1 MMNQIDENRLSKK
14 FNVKV
19 RCFSE
24 CLVNDMYDYLAPLLK
39 KEPDYVIL
47 HVGTNDSVTKSSDN
61 ILNELLDLKAHIER
75 ILPKATIILSQLIV
89 RIDDV
94 KANLTIRRL
103 IDKLEKLD
111 IPLLNHD
118 KINVEHL
125 GSKCIHLNGRGTG
138 RMAMNF
144 ISMFRQL

>member
-1 MMNQIDENRLSKK
+1 
-14 FNVKV
+14 
-19 RCFSE
+19 
-24 CLVNDMYDYLAPLLK
+24 MYDYLAPLLK

-47 HVGTNDSVTKSSDN
+47 HVGTNDSVTKSSDK
-61 ILNELLDLKAHIER
+61 ILNELLDLKAHIES
-75 ILPKATIILSQLIV
+75 ILPKATTILSQPIV

-94 KANLTIRRL
+94 KVNLTIRRL

-111 IPLLNHD
+111 IPLLNHNN
-118 KINVEHL
+118 INVEHL
-125 GSKCIHLNGRGTG
+125 ERKCIHLNGRGTG